1 MRPRLGRLEVELAGW
16 VSILNISCPIFLRPE
31 TVKFNALFS
40 SSNPPCTICCSLHLW
55 WTTITHHT
63 THHLLRGLI
72 LKIEM
77 FGFLWP
83 WDVWD
88 YVVMFFCHIPMTG
101 WHFHLHRISHLARHL
116 EIGSQQTTHWL
127 LSSRLQ
133 RENENFVAWM
143 DGDQS
148 LCVTWLFVSHWN
160 IDVNL
165 LFTILSID

>member
-63 THHLLRGLI
+63 THHLQRGLI

-101 WHFHLHRISHLARHL
+101 WHFHLHRSHISPDIWKLGPSRQPTDFSPL
-116 EIGSQQTTHWL
+116 VFREKMKT
-127 LSSRLQ
+127 LSPGWM
-133 RENENFVAWM
+133 ENN
-143 DGDQS
+143 
-148 LCVTWLFVSHWN
+148 LCVWPGCL
-160 IDVNL
+160 
-165 LFTILSID
+165 